1 MDIIFNYTGQ
11 EKEARRLLINEGLET
26 AKDVAV
32 MTADEVS
39 EKIREHYEV
48 ISTKRDDEILLINK
62 KNMSTFK
69 SIARFLMR

>member
-1 MDIIFNYTGQ
+1 MDIIFNYTQQ

-32 MTADEVS
+32 MTAEEVS
-39 EKIREHYEV
+39 KKIQEHYEV
-48 ISTKRDDEILLINK
+48 IFTKRDDKIILIK
-62 KNMSTFK
+62 KKDMPAFK